1 MSILYCTVSKVL
13 TLFSSEWD
21 SLHFFLLFLGK
32 SAMTEN
38 AWLNICLDSIR
49 FWNESLNWGEKK
61 RVCIESETAQQQWDV
76 LPELKSI
83 RCYQKVGRRRKERIG
98 LFLLYLF
105 ARLGRHTRFSVSFLF
120 LACFPFYQDSN
131 IRRRNCCCNRPT
143 VIWVVSPSFLLKKQ
157 NKGYVMQ
164 SILARRRAACIV
176 VTRDCVRVWFSAE
189 GGKFYTL
196 SSSCRPQQP
205 IAATCSLPCQ
215 QQNIRKGSKGW
226 V

>member
-1 MSILYCTVSKVL
+1 MRFSKFFPS
-13 TLFSSEWD
+13 LFREKCHDRECVTQYLFRLD
-21 SLHFFLLFLGK
+21 SLLEWEFELG
-32 SAMTEN
+32 
-38 AWLNICLDSIR
+38 R
-49 FWNESLNWGEKK
+49 KK
-61 RVCIESETAQQQWDV
+61 KG
-76 LPELKSI
+76 L
-83 RCYQKVGRRRKERIG
+83 YRIG
-98 LFLLYLF
+98 NRPAAVGCVARAEIDTLLSKSWEKEEGENWF
-105 ARLGRHTRFSVSFLF
+105 IFVVFICEAWTSHTVSVSFLF

-176 VTRDCVRVWFSAE
+176 VTRDCVRVWFGAE
-189 GGKFYTL
+189 GGNFYTL